1 MLDAPHLPD
10 RGVTE
15 GPEEC
20 QLRVVLDKGWLFG
33 IPLMFAASVL
43 VVFVG
48 TGSAVWALVIAAWG
62 GVIGGPYFGGF
73 VLLNRA
79 ELGEDHE
86 ADLDHLPAPRPAV
99 AHSPA
104 A

>member
-1 MLDAPHLPD
+1 MLDAPQLSD
-10 RGVTE
+10 QGVRE
-15 GPEEC
+15 GPEEH
-20 QLRVVLDKGWLFG
+20 QLRGVVSRGWLFG

-43 VVFVG
+43 VVFVA

-79 ELGEDHE
+79 ELAEDHE
-86 ADLDHLPAPRPAV
+86 ADLDHIPTPLPAVVHP
-99 AHSPA
+99 PA

>member
-15 GPEEC
+15 GPEEH
-20 QLRVVLDKGWLFG
+20 QLRGVLGKGWIFG

-43 VVFVG
+43 VVFVA
-48 TGSAVWALVIAAWG
+48 TGSAAWALVIAAWG
-62 GVIGGPYFGGF
+62 AVIGGPYFGGF

-79 ELGEDHE
+79 ELAEDHE
-86 ADLDHLPAPRPAV
+86 ADLDHLPAPRSAV
-99 AHSPA
+99 AHTTA